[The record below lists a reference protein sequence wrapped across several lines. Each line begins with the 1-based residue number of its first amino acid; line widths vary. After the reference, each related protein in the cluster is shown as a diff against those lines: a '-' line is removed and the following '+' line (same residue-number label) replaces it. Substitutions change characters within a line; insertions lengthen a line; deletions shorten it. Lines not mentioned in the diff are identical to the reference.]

1 MCVYVHFGQLTELR
15 HGILKLLRIHE
26 HRDPG
31 NYLVE
36 EGVVRTPED
45 YYII

>member
-1 MCVYVHFGQLTELR
+1 MLTNWRHLFMCVYVHFGQLTELR

-31 NYLVE
+31 NYLV
-36 EGVVRTPED
+36 
-45 YYII
+45 